1 MAWRLK
7 KIRSALKKDLQKNL
21 EFVNKKI
28 NDVMSD
34 DHDIREKMVVLVQL
48 NEIEKKENIDA
59 VQKIKIKWEME
70 GDENL

>member
-1 MAWRLK
+1 M
-7 KIRSALKKDLQKNL
+7 KKDLQKNL

-34 DHDIREKMVVLVQL
+34 DHDIREKMVVLIQL

-70 GDENL
+70 GDGNL

>member
-1 MAWRLK
+1 M
-7 KIRSALKKDLQKNL
+7 KKDLQKNL